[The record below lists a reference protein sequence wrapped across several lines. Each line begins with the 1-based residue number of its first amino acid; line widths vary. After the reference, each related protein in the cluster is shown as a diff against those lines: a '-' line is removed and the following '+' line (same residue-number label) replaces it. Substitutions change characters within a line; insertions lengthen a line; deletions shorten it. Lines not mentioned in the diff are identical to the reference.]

1 MGQPTHKQASLF
13 GLSGKSSKLL
23 TEKPEQTPQCLV
35 PGPIQPPPPRGWF
48 TGNPAA
54 ASCVSPAD
62 TGPLPGSLGNGRPG
76 LRCSRGHRGRSGPFT
91 ASHLE
96 TAVDELGECVSGGA
110 DAESALLTK
119 ELGAAVNRFVRGLP
133 ARDAALFVGRYFY
146 AEPVAALAQR
156 CGMTPNHAA
165 VRLSRVRRKLRE
177 YLEQEGLIEL

>member
-13 GLSGKSSKLL
+13 GLSGKSSKVL

-76 LRCSRGHRGRSGPFT
+76 LQSSRGHRGRSGPFT
-91 ASHLE
+91 ASCLE
-96 TAVDELGECVSGGA
+96 TAVDELGECVEVCVPVLPDTRAGHHRAPGNTV
-110 DAESALLTK
+110 AEALPGQRPAPASL
-119 ELGAAVNRFVRGLP
+119 LPPSLSLSVWGLHVC
-133 ARDAALFVGRYFY
+133 A
-146 AEPVAALAQR
+146 
-156 CGMTPNHAA
+156 
-165 VRLSRVRRKLRE
+165 
-177 YLEQEGLIEL
+177 